1 MKYIEKFKGSSQ
13 LAARSGV
20 DVIAQLGTEICLS
33 IIDLSKTVI
42 YTRIDM
48 PEDSLR
54 L

>member
-13 LAARSGV
+13 WAARSRV
-20 DVIAQLGTEICLS
+20 DLIAQLGTEICLS